1 MEMETDMEMEMDM
14 EMEART
20 VFNMAQNREDCR
32 WHVSGAISN
41 GAMYL

>member
-32 WHVSGAISN
+32 
-41 GAMYL
+41 